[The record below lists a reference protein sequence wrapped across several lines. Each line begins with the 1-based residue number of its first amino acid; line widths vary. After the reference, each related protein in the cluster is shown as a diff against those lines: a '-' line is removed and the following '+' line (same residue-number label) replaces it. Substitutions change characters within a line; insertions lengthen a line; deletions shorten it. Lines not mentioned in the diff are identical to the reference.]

1 MAGPAPVPPLR
12 PGIGFCLQARSTGTP
27 PGRWF
32 INMTTHKLV
41 QLPVSYSG
49 QKVTKD
55 WILTHGLANLQ
66 VPFDMGSFRKVKGE
80 RAEGAKHTTWCL
92 DVVFHPLMVQLFVDD
107 AFCNTMESFRP
118 FVINL
123 TLKRIEESLN
133 VKLEASSIKLVKD
146 LRYKDGEDGDQT
158 IPREFRELPDE
169 NDSFD
174 DELKMEAPSKEEPEE
189 ILIEDLTPDVRKA
202 PVLKKGFLNGGKS
215 KLYGPDGSKEG
226 VVPENAGDPLGYI
239 PKRLRNQCK
248 IVDTRSPEYQEHQ
261 KQADAAKE
269 NNRQQQE
276 FRDTLMSD
284 LDKWAKK
291 STPDRWEADLP
302 DGTEVIKKYDN
313 DYSRFDQI
321 QEEAELVEDNRDFY
335 FDEKGN
341 VHKVGEDVKP
351 QCPPPLE
358 SSEPMMKKGFLE
370 NVKKALYADG
380 SSQGTGAEA
389 LKSTDLDKLAQLS
402 EGEIMERIAQMSPEE
417 KSMMNDLQSLLDSSI
432 KGEQPKEVKEAKEF
446 SQDQRRVPDYKLEVV
461 EDGHVLQIHV
471 PELDSMKG
479 VDLDVTSDNATLVF
493 PHSLKPLQVKLPTA
507 VIPKKVK
514 AKFSKKTHHINVS
527 LPSS

>member
-1 MAGPAPVPPLR
+1 MEALQRAMTVGPHPPLR
-12 PGIGFCLQARSTGTP
+12 PGIGFCLQAKSTGTP

-32 INMTTHKLV
+32 LNMTMHKLV
-41 QLPVSYSG
+41 EMPVSYSG
-49 QKVTKD
+49 QKVSKE
-55 WILTHGLANLQ
+55 WILTHGIANLQ

-80 RAEGAKHTTWCL
+80 RAEGAKQTTWCL
-92 DVVFHPLMVQLFVDD
+92 DVVFHPLIVQLFVDD
-107 AFCNTMESFRP
+107 AFCSSTESFRP

-133 VKLEASSIKLVKD
+133 VKLETSSIKLVKD
-146 LRYKDGEDGDQT
+146 FRYKDGEGGDPN

-169 NDSFD
+169 KDSFD
-174 DELKMEAPSKEEPEE
+174 EELRTEQPKEPEE

-226 VVPENAGDPLGYI
+226 VAPENAGDPLGYI

-276 FRDTLMSD
+276 FRDTLLTD

-291 STPDRWEADLP
+291 STSDRWEADLP
-302 DGTEVIKKYDN
+302 DGTEVTKKYNN

-321 QEEAELVEDNRDFY
+321 QEELDEPAEDTRDFY
-335 FDEKGN
+335 FDEKG
-341 VHKVGEDVKP
+341 VP
-351 QCPPPLE
+351 QKLDQPKQTDGLPSQPA
-358 SSEPMMKKGFLE
+358 MKKGFLE
-370 NVKKALYADG
+370 NVKKALYPG
-380 SSQGTGAEA
+380 SGDAKTAAEA
-389 LKSTDLDKLAQLS
+389 LKSTDLEQLAQLS
-402 EGEIMERIAQMSPEE
+402 ESEIMERIAQMSPEE
-417 KSMMNDLQSLLDSSI
+417 KSMMNDLQSLLEGAAS
-432 KGEQPKEVKEAKEF
+432 KTEKHPEPQQ
-446 SQDQRRVPDYKLEVV
+446 SQSDDRRVVEYKLEAI
-461 EDGHVLQIHV
+461 EDGHMLQIHV

-479 VDLDVTSDNATLVF
+479 VDLDVTADSATVVF

-514 AKFSKKTHHINVS
+514 AKFSKKTHHINVT
-527 LPSS
+527 LPMA

>member
-1 MAGPAPVPPLR
+1 
-12 PGIGFCLQARSTGTP
+12 
-27 PGRWF
+27 
-32 INMTTHKLV
+32 
-41 QLPVSYSG
+41 
-49 QKVTKD
+49 
-55 WILTHGLANLQ
+55 
-66 VPFDMGSFRKVKGE
+66 
-80 RAEGAKHTTWCL
+80 
-92 DVVFHPLMVQLFVDD
+92 
-107 AFCNTMESFRP
+107 
-118 FVINL
+118 
-123 TLKRIEESLN
+123 
-133 VKLEASSIKLVKD
+133 
-146 LRYKDGEDGDQT
+146 
-158 IPREFRELPDE
+158 
-169 NDSFD
+169 
-174 DELKMEAPSKEEPEE
+174 MEAPSKEVEE
-189 ILIEDLTPDVRKA
+189 VILIEDLTPDVRKA
-202 PVLKKGFLNGGKS
+202 PVLKKGFLNSGKS

-302 DGTEVIKKYDN
+302 DGTEAIIKKYDN

-321 QEEAELVEDNRDFY
+321 QEEAEVVEDNRDFY
-335 FDEKGN
+335 FDEKGK

-351 QCPPPLE
+351 QCRPP
-358 SSEPMMKKGFLE
+358 SEPAVKKGFLE

-380 SSQGTGAEA
+380 SSQGTGTGAEA
-389 LKSTDLDKLAQLS
+389 LKSTDLEKLAQLS

-417 KSMMNDLQSLLDSSI
+417 KSMMNDLQSLLDGSL
-432 KGEQPKEVKEAKEF
+432 KGEQPKEVKETKE
-446 SQDQRRVPDYKLEVV
+446 SQDQRQVAEYKLEAV

-479 VDLDVTSDNATLVF
+479 VDLDVTCDNVTLVF
-493 PHSLKPLQVKLPTA
+493 PHSFKPLQVKLPTA

-514 AKFSKKTHHINVS
+514 AKFSKKTHDINVS